1 MISIAAIL
9 LALSSVLCLVLIK
22 RGNQVHGEGDA
33 AGKYER
39 VSLMVRRERVRM
51 CVLRYVH
58 DNKSTRS

>member
-1 MISIAAIL
+1 LIGGVFLWVFASSNHLVIAMAALL

-39 VSLMVRRERVRM
+39 VSLMV
-51 CVLRYVH
+51 
-58 DNKSTRS
+58 

>member
-1 MISIAAIL
+1 
-9 LALSSVLCLVLIK
+9 VLIK